1 MDNRATREKMT
12 KHKSNEYFTIYEL
25 KELQDTQEKFN
36 KYSGLFNI
44 VFDLSG
50 TPVTKIKDQRDLF
63 EDFIQRIKTQ
73 SNLFSSARSMV
84 KIYFKDH
91 LQVYLCKTSEKLYG
105 VIDLMAHGK
114 KVASWLVQDTYKI
127 ESKDSDFNLDPAKSS
142 FITICHL
149 LHLQIEQLEKQ
160 AILKMCIHYEKEK
173 LEKSQQEKLS
183 LYQSYEESLREKS
196 NNLEEANAELEEINA
211 VLEEEISEKVLAQEA
226 LKTVI
231 ETIENQVRDRTNE
244 LQEMNIS
251 LEEEIQ
257 ERIKVESDLTKEKT
271 FIEALLESL
280 PGYLY
285 VYNMEGKL
293 IRWNKKHETM
303 TGYSSDELAQMTL
316 NQWFDENDF
325 HKVQK
330 AVEEVLETGY
340 SEVEAKLKLKNGKKM
355 DIVSNGVRLY
365 IDNQTYFTGVGMD
378 ITEKKKAEEN
388 IIYLS
393 YHDYLTGLYNR
404 RFYEDYLKKLDVEN
418 SLPLTLMMADVNGLK
433 LTNDAFGHETGD
445 LLLLKVANI
454 LKKNCRKVDIVA
466 RMGGDEFILLLPS
479 TDEEEVKNIIR
490 AINSDISEDSSENI
504 ILSVSIGYAIKRD
517 RHKSM
522 IEVFREA
529 EDDMYRNKVFVNA
542 SLRSRTIDLIIN
554 SLYEKNNRE
563 MFHSKRVGR
572 ICELMA
578 EKMGLGEDEIKKIS
592 IAGLMHDIGKIGIG
606 DMILNKVEA
615 LTHEEWK
622 DVMRHSEIGYR
633 ILSSANE
640 FSDIADFILAHHERW
655 DGRGYP
661 KGLKGEEIPI
671 EARVITIADAYDAMT
686 SDRSYR
692 KGLSKS
698 EAIEETIKCSGTQ
711 FDADLVRIFT
721 EQVVELI

>member
-1 MDNRATREKMT
+1 MDNRATGKNKRASEMIHT
-12 KHKSNEYFTIYEL
+12 FTIYEV
-25 KELQDTQEKFN
+25 KELQDTQDKFV
-36 KYSGLFNI
+36 KYSGLSNI

-50 TPVTKIKDQRDLF
+50 TPVTSIGEQSNLL

-73 SNLFSSARSMV
+73 SDLFFSARSMQ

-91 LQVYLCKTSEKLYG
+91 LQVYLCKASEKLYG

-114 KVASWLVQDTYKI
+114 KVASWLIQDDYII
-127 ESKDSDFNLDPAKSS
+127 EGTDNGYNLNQAKSY
-142 FITICHL
+142 FITICHM

-160 AILKMCIHYEKEK
+160 AVLRMCLQYEKDK
-173 LEKSQQEKLS
+173 LEKSHKEQKDS
-183 LYQSYEESLREKS
+183 LESYEESIREKANS
-196 NNLEEANAELEEINA
+196 LEESNAELEEINA

-231 ETIENQVRDRTNE
+231 ETIEQQVRDRTNE

-251 LEEEIQ
+251 LEEEIE
-257 ERIKVESDLTKEKT
+257 ERIKVEDALMKEKT

-303 TGYSSDELAQMTL
+303 TGYTADELSHMTL
-316 NQWFDENDF
+316 DQWFDEDDF
-325 HKVQK
+325 VKVQR
-330 AVEEVLETGY
+330 AVGEVLETGY
-340 SEVEAKLKLKNGKKM
+340 GEVEAQLKLKNGKKM
-355 DIVSNGVRLY
+355 DILTNGVRLY
-365 IDNQTYFTGVGMD
+365 IDGQVYFTGVGMD

-388 IIYLS
+388 ILYLS
-393 YHDYLTGLYNR
+393 YHDYLTDLYNR
-404 RFYEDYLKKLDVEN
+404 HFYEDYLKNLDIERH
-418 SLPLTLMMADVNGLK
+418 LPLTLMMADVNGLK

-445 LLLLKVANI
+445 LLLQKVAAI
-454 LKKNCRKVDIVA
+454 LKKNCRRHDIVA

-490 AINSDISEDSSENI
+490 EINNDILADKSENI
-504 ILSVSIGYAIKRD
+504 ILSVSIGYAVKHD
-517 RHKSM
+517 SDKPM
-522 IEVFREA
+522 IEVFQEA

-578 EKMGLGEDEIKKIS
+578 EKMGLSEDEIKKIS
-592 IAGLMHDIGKIGIG
+592 IAGLMHDIGKIGIS

-622 DVMRHSEIGYR
+622 DVMRHSEVGYR

-640 FSDIADFILAHHERW
+640 FSEIADYILAHHERW
-655 DGRGYP
+655 DGKGYP

-671 EARVITIADAYDAMT
+671 EARIITIADAYDAMT

-698 EAIEETIKCSGTQ
+698 DAIEETIKCSGTQ

-721 EQVVELI
+721 EQVVEHL

>member
-1 MDNRATREKMT
+1 MDTRVTGKNRVNSEM
-12 KHKSNEYFTIYEL
+12 SNYFTIYEV
-25 KELQDTQEKFN
+25 KALQEIQDKFN
-36 KYSGLFNI
+36 QYSGLISI

-50 TPVTKIKDQRDLF
+50 QPITILEDQSHLL
-63 EDFIQRIKTQ
+63 EDFIRQIKTQ
-73 SNLFSSARSMV
+73 SDLFFSARSME
-84 KIYFKDH
+84 KIYYKDH
-91 LQVYLCKTSEKLYG
+91 LQVYVCKASEKLYG

-114 KVASWLVQDTYKI
+114 KVASWLLQDSYEVEDAKNA
-127 ESKDSDFNLDPAKSS
+127 DNLEQVKSH
-142 FITICHL
+142 FIRMCHL
-149 LHLQIEQLEKQ
+149 LHLQIEQLEKH
-160 AILKMCIHYEKEK
+160 AVLGMCLSYEKDK
-173 LEKSQQEKLS
+173 LKKSQEKQRIS
-183 LYQSYEESLREKS
+183 LQSYEESLRDKANS
-196 NNLEEANAELEEINA
+196 LEEANAELEEINA
-211 VLEEEISEKVLAQEA
+211 VLEEEISEKIIAQDA

-231 ETIENQVRDRTNE
+231 ETIEQQVRDRTNE

-251 LEEEIQ
+251 LEEEIE
-257 ERIKVESDLTKEKT
+257 ERIKVENALTKEKS

-303 TGYSSDELAQMTL
+303 TGYTSDELSHMTL
-316 NQWFDENDF
+316 DQWFDDDDF
-325 HKVQK
+325 TRVQK
-330 AVEEVLETGY
+330 AVEEVLRTGY
-340 SEVEAKLKLKNGKKM
+340 GEVEAQLKLKNGKKM
-355 DIVSNGVRLY
+355 DILTNGVRLY
-365 IDNQTYFTGVGMD
+365 IDNQIYFTGVGMD
-378 ITEKKKAEEN
+378 ITEKKKAEKN
-388 IIYLS
+388 ILYLS

-404 RFYEDYLKKLDVEN
+404 HFYESYLKKLDVEN
-418 SLPLTLMMADVNGLK
+418 NLPLTLMMADVNGLK

-445 LLLLKVANI
+445 LLLQKVAAI
-454 LKKNCRKVDIVA
+454 LKKNSRNADIVA

-479 TDEEEVKNIIR
+479 TDEDEVKDIIR
-490 AINSDISEDSSENI
+490 EINKDILEDDSENI
-504 ILSVSIGYAIKRD
+504 ILSVSMGYAIKRD
-517 RHKSM
+517 LHKSM
-522 IEVFREA
+522 IEIFREA

-578 EKMGLGEDEIKKIS
+578 EKMGLSEDEIKKIS
-592 IAGLMHDIGKIGIG
+592 IAGLMHDIGKIGIS

-615 LTHEEWK
+615 LSREEWK
-622 DVMRHSEIGYR
+622 DIMRHSEIGYR

-640 FSDIADFILAHHERW
+640 FSEIADYILAHHERW

-661 KGLKGEEIPI
+661 KGLKGEEIPL
-671 EARVITIADAYDAMT
+671 EARIITIADAYDAMT

-692 KGLSKS
+692 KGLSKT

-711 FDADLVRIFT
+711 FDANLVRVFT
-721 EQVVELI
+721 EEVAAYI

>member
-1 MDNRATREKMT
+1 MDNKATGKNSMNSET
-12 KHKSNEYFTIYEL
+12 NHYFTIYDV
-25 KELQDTQEKFN
+25 KELQDTQEKFD
-36 KYSGLFNI
+36 KYSGLSNV

-50 TPVTKIKDQRDLF
+50 TPVTKIGDKIQLLEEFIRLIKIQSDLF
-63 EDFIQRIKTQ
+63 F
-73 SNLFSSARSMV
+73 SARSME
-84 KIYFKDH
+84 KIYYKDH
-91 LQVYLCKTSEKLYG
+91 IQVYVCKASEKIYG

-127 ESKDSDFNLDPAKSS
+127 DDLDSGYNLDQAKSY
-142 FITICHL
+142 FISLCHQL
-149 LHLQIEQLEKQ
+149 RLQIEQLEKQ
-160 AILKMCIHYEKEK
+160 AILRICLHYEKDK
-173 LEKSQQEKLS
+173 FEKSQKEQKIL
-183 LYQSYEESLREKS
+183 LQSYEEILKNKA

-211 VLEEEISEKVLAQEA
+211 ILEEEISEKIVAQET
-226 LKTVI
+226 LKIVI

-251 LEEEIQ
+251 LEEEIE
-257 ERIKVESDLTKEKT
+257 ERIKVESALMKEKT

-285 VYNMEGKL
+285 VYDMDGKL

-303 TGYSSDELAQMTL
+303 TGYTSEELSHMTL
-316 NQWFDENDF
+316 NQWFDDDDF
-325 HKVQK
+325 VRVQK
-330 AVEEVLETGY
+330 AVEKVLETGY
-340 SEVEAKLKLKNGKKM
+340 GEVEAKLKLKNGEKM

-365 IDNQTYFTGVGMD
+365 IDGQVYFTGVGMD

-388 IIYLS
+388 IVYLS

-404 RFYEDYLKKLDVEN
+404 LFYEDYLKNLDVECN
-418 SLPLTLMMADVNGLK
+418 LPLTLMMADVNGLK

-445 LLLLKVANI
+445 LLLQKVAAI
-454 LKKNCRKVDIVA
+454 LKKNCRKDDIVA

-479 TDEEEVKNIIR
+479 TDEDEVKNIIR
-490 AINSDISEDSSENI
+490 EINSDILADSSEKI
-504 ILSVSIGYAIKRD
+504 ILSVSIGYAIKHD

-529 EDDMYRNKVFVNA
+529 EDDMYRNKIFVNA

-563 MFHSKRVGR
+563 MFHSKRVGQ

-578 EKMGLGEDEIKKIS
+578 EKMGLGEDEVKKIS
-592 IAGLMHDIGKIGIG
+592 IAGLMHDIGKIGIS
-606 DMILNKVEA
+606 DMILNKIEA
-615 LTHEEWK
+615 LTREEWK

-640 FSDIADFILAHHERW
+640 FSEIADYILAHHERW
-655 DGRGYP
+655 DGNGYP
-661 KGLKGEEIPI
+661 KGLKGEEIPL
-671 EARVITIADAYDAMT
+671 EARIITIADAYDAMT

-692 KGLSKS
+692 KGLSKT

-721 EQVVELI
+721 EQVVAYI